1 MNRPIL
7 SILSMV
13 AAIAIVTLGCAAG
26 DESSG
31 PTVAAPALG
40 GVYMLD
46 TLDVEG
52 SQAEVSDPV
61 EFIIESEFG
70 ELRVE
75 TACGA
80 LLGSFSLLA
89 DGQAGFTI
97 AGGST
102 RDCSDGAMDQ
112 QNELVAALGRIN
124 SWSTSGSDLDL
135 RSPSADRVLL
145 DR

>member
-1 MNRPIL
+1 
-7 SILSMV
+7 MV
-13 AAIAIVTLGCAAG
+13 AAVAVVTLGCAA
-26 DESSG
+26 DEESSG
-31 PTVAAPALG
+31 PTVADPQLG
-40 GVYMLD
+40 GVYMLE

-52 SQAEVSDPV
+52 SPAEVSDPV
-61 EFIIESEFG
+61 EVIIESEFG

-102 RDCSDGAMDQ
+102 RDCSAVAMDQ
-112 QNELVAALGRIN
+112 QRELVAALGRVS

-135 RSPSADRVLL
+135 RSPSADRILL